1 MKKQTVVA
9 LILGASMISSTCLAQ
24 EPQSVE
30 AILDAA
36 IANGD
41 TAAVDAIAKYANSE
55 AITAKVDIYKANL
68 AAKEAAE
75 IAEKNAGGF
84 FSNWEGTGELGAFQ
98 SGGNTSS
105 VGVTAGVKL
114 AKETEHWRFKFNA
127 LADYQRTNG
136 TTVREQGVVT
146 LEPNYKFNERLYA
159 FGLAQYERDRF
170 QGFSSRYTLSGGLG
184 YQVVKNDSMQ
194 LDLKA
199 GPAWRKTNLVGGGS
213 DSSIARL
220 AAVNYAWKISPAI
233 TFNQDLSAYVQSG
246 NSSYNS
252 LSAFNAKLNDKLTAR
267 LSYQVDYETDPPVGL
282 KKTDTLSRA
291 TLIFGF

>member
-1 MKKQTVVA
+1 MKKY
-9 LILGASMISSTCLAQ
+9 ILTLLSLTTIMTPSTGFAQEQQSAESMI
-24 EPQSVE
+24 
-30 AILDAA
+30 DAA

-41 TAAVDAIAKYANSE
+41 TEAVDAIAKYANSE
-55 AITAKVDIYKANL
+55 AVTAKVEAYKADL

-75 IAEKNAGGF
+75 IAERNEAGF

-98 SGGNTSS
+98 SGGNTTS

-114 AKETEHWRFKFNA
+114 TKESERWRFKFNA

-136 TTVREQGVVT
+136 STTREQGVVT
-146 LEPNYKFNERLYA
+146 LEPNYKFNDRLYA
-159 FGLAQYERDRF
+159 FGLVQYERDRF

-184 YQVVKNDSMQ
+184 YKLINTDAMQ
-194 LDLKA
+194 LEAKA
-199 GPAWRKTNLVGGGS
+199 GPAWRKTDLVGGGS
-213 DSSIARL
+213 NSRIAGL
-220 AAVNYAWKISPAI
+220 AAVNYAWKVSPAI

-252 LSAFNAKLNDKLTAR
+252 LSALNAKLGDKLTAR
-267 LSYQVDYETDPPVGL
+267 LSYQVDHETNPPAGL
-282 KKTDTLSRA
+282 EKTDTFSRA

>member
-1 MKKQTVVA
+1 MKKQIFA
-9 LILGASMISSTCLAQ
+9 LLFLSTSMMSSTGYAQ
-24 EPQSVE
+24 DLQSVE
-30 AILDAA
+30 SLIDAA
-36 IANGD
+36 IASD
-41 TAAVDAIAKYANSE
+41 DMAAVDAIAKYANSE
-55 AITAKVDIYKANL
+55 TITAKVDAYKADL
-68 AAKEAAE
+68 AAKEAAAM
-75 IAEKNAGGF
+75 AEKNEAGF

-98 SGGNTSS
+98 SGGNTTS

-114 AKETEHWRFKFNA
+114 TKETERWRFKFNA

-146 LEPNYKFNERLYA
+146 LEPNYKFNGRLYA
-159 FGLAQYERDRF
+159 FSLAQYERDRF

-184 YQVVKNDSMQ
+184 YKVIKNDSMQ
-194 LDLKA
+194 LDVKA

-213 DSSIARL
+213 DSSIAGL

-233 TFNQDLSAYVQSG
+233 TFNQDLSAYIQSG

-252 LSAFNAKLNDKLTAR
+252 LSALNAKLSDKLTAR
-267 LSYQVDYETDPPVGL
+267 LSYQVDHETNPPAGL
-282 KKTDTLSRA
+282 EKTDTLSRA

>member
-1 MKKQTVVA
+1 MKKQIFA
-9 LILGASMISSTCLAQ
+9 PLLLGASMLPSTGIAQ
-24 EPQSVE
+24 ESLSAE
-30 AILDAA
+30 SMIDAA
-36 IANGD
+36 IASGD
-41 TAAVDAIAKYANSE
+41 TAAVDAIAKYAKSE
-55 AITAKVDIYKANL
+55 TVTAKVDAYKADL
-68 AAKEAAE
+68 AAKEAAGM
-75 IAEKNAGGF
+75 AEKNEAGF
-84 FSNWEGTGELGAFQ
+84 FANWEGTGELGAFQ
-98 SGGNTSS
+98 SGGNTTS

-114 AKETEHWRFKFNA
+114 TKETERWRFKFNA

-136 TTVREQGVVT
+136 ATVREQGVVT

-184 YQVVKNDSMQ
+184 YKVINSDSMQ
-194 LDLKA
+194 LDVKA

-213 DSSIARL
+213 DSSIAGL

-233 TFNQDLSAYVQSG
+233 TFNQDLSAYIQSG

-252 LSAFNAKLNDKLTAR
+252 LSALNAKLSDKLTAR
-267 LSYQVDYETDPPVGL
+267 LSYQVDHETNPPAGL